1 MKILLLSI
9 LATLALATTA
19 GAAKPVTS
27 GGPIKSVQVYVV
39 VPAAYSSTVTPAQ
52 GEAFVR
58 AAIGS
63 RSDAPCIGSHSC
75 SIEGWFKHELGQTF
89 DYTVE
94 TINASFSVPTSD
106 PNSVDSCGSTSGP
119 SWYWTVA
126 SALTNANVSLTKNDR
141 VAVLLMGGGGWAGH
155 FAPTDN
161 VPAHLGMAGDW
172 GAMRMFDSMNA
183 CATSYFAGLP
193 AEDAASGFA
202 HEFAGMM
209 GAYAIG
215 GYGDGG
221 LYQGDPMGDSVK
233 KALLRYS
240 GKWLS

>member
-1 MKILLLSI
+1 MKIALIILSLLLLFASP
-9 LATLALATTA
+9 AVAR
-19 GAAKPVTS
+19 
-27 GGPIKSVQVYVV
+27 GGPAPKVVRVVVV

-58 AAIGS
+58 AALGS

-75 SIEGWFKHELGQTF
+75 SVEGWFKHEIGQTF

-94 TINASFSVPTSD
+94 TLQASFSVPPAGD
-106 PNSVDSCGSTSGP
+106 PNFTDSCGSTAGP
-119 SWYWTVA
+119 GWYWTVA
-126 SALTNANVSLTKNDR
+126 SDLTAAGVSLTKNDR

-155 FAPTDN
+155 FAPTNN
-161 VPAHLGMAGDW
+161 VPAHFGMAGDW
-172 GAMRMFDSMNA
+172 GAMRMFDSMNS
-183 CATSYFAGLP
+183 CAASYFAGLP

>member
-1 MKILLLSI
+1 MKVLLIAL
-9 LATLALATTA
+9 LAALCLAATA
-19 GAAKPVTS
+19 GAAR
-27 GGPIKSVQVYVV
+27 GGPAPKAVEVYVV

-58 AAIGS
+58 AALGS

-75 SIEGWFKHELGQTF
+75 SVSAWFKHELGETF

-94 TINASFSVPTSD
+94 TLEASFSVPPGD
-106 PNSVDSCGSTSGP
+106 PNQTDSCGSTAGP
-119 SWYWTVA
+119 GWYWTVA
-126 SALTNANVSLTKNDR
+126 SALTEAGVSLTKNDR

-155 FAPTDN
+155 FAPTNN
-161 VPAHLGMAGDW
+161 VPAHLGMTGDC
-172 GAMRMFDSMNA
+172 GAMRMFDSMNP
-183 CATSYFAGLP
+183 CAASYFAGLP
-193 AEDAASGFA
+193 ANDAASGFA